1 MPVISTLNSN
11 MQVVA
16 EVVSALK
23 AGNKVRQ
30 VAPKNVRHTY
40 IKVKNKQTLADLFW
54 DQIQNNEG
62 MIIDFRA

>member
-23 AGNKVRQ
+23 AGNKVRLVF
-30 VAPKNVRHTY
+30 VAGK
-40 IKVKNKQTLADLFW
+40 
-54 DQIQNNEG
+54 
-62 MIIDFRA
+62 